1 MEDMNDILNTST
13 AVKETA
19 QEETVITTET
29 PGAEENREQETKET
43 PLPAA
48 ETETAPGT
56 DPVKSE
62 LAALVAERR
71 RVKQKENALDEERAR
86 LASTASAEPEKKEE
100 AKDAKSELKDL
111 RKQHREALKN
121 SLLDAEDEEAAQL
134 VEELEDKMEELRF
147 TMASQAYRTM
157 TDQEKAVHNY
167 ESVHEAVHGEFPFLD
182 PNHPQADKDLNDNI
196 NTYMAGRLQNGDSR
210 DVALRKAVDL
220 FAPAYA
226 RSLGDDD
233 ETDTRDAARTKKEEA
248 DKLVRQKLA
257 KGGFS
262 EVRSVGRSAQGK
274 FSGPTPMAAILG
286 KSPPG

>member
-19 QEETVITTET
+19 LDKTVETTET
-29 PGAEENREQETKET
+29 PEAEKNREQETKEAAQ
-43 PLPAA
+43 PAA
-48 ETETAPGT
+48 ETQPEHST

-71 RVKQKENALDEERAR
+71 RVKQKETALDEERAR
-86 LASTASAEPEKKEE
+86 LFSTASAEPEKKEE
-100 AKDAKSELKDL
+100 QPDAKSELKDL

-134 VEELEDKMEELRF
+134 VEELEDKMDELRS
-147 TMASQAYRTM
+147 TMANQAYRTM
-157 TDQEKAVHNY
+157 TAQEKAVHNY
-167 ESVHEAVHGEFPFLD
+167 ESVHEAVHVEFPFLD
-182 PNHPQADKDLNDNI
+182 PNHPRADRDLNDNI

-226 RSLGDDD
+226 KSLGDDGEAD
-233 ETDTRDAARTKKEEA
+233 PGDPARTKKEEA

-262 EVRSVGRSAQGK
+262 EVRSVGRAAQGK